1 MPFFVDR
8 EVEIGKYKH
17 ASYKPCYWFEQSLRT
32 GGRRHC
38 YKHEFGI
45 DSFGCIQSTSFKGC
59 NLACV
64 FCWRSVESR
73 PKVFKGYDDPEVIVE
88 ELIKTQKSIVE
99 ESLEKCIENYNIA
112 LHALKLIS
120 IKKVITVKEVAE
132 SYGTSNNKV
141 REAFLDLY
149 NSGLVLRIDNN
160 TYQANEK
167 IVNKALS
174 DEEAKEVLAKYFTTL
189 EEIIETHKKAMNPKH
204 VAISYDGEPTIY
216 PRIGELIAA
225 FRKRGISTFLVTN
238 GTFPERII
246 QLWEEGNLPTQLYV
260 TVQGPDYETYLKT
273 TSSVY
278 PYQPSSRFLWER
290 LNKTLEILGKL
301 PCRTVMRIT
310 AVKYVNMVNPEGYR
324 KLALKANPDFL
335 EIKGYAISGHAP
347 MMLVRLGMI
356 PPLIQIDRGELMKQ
370 ALEFSPTYEEI
381 EDFARQ
387 VSQNFTIFPKVSG
400 NRESAQIL
408 MAVRWKDLND
418 ISIKQI

>member
-8 EVEIGKYKH
+8 EIDIGKYKH
-17 ASYKPCYWFEQSLRT
+17 AAYKPCYWFEESLRT

-45 DSFGCIQSTSFKGC
+45 DSFGCIQSTSFRGC

-73 PKVFKGYDDPEVIVE
+73 PKVFKGYDDPETIVE
-88 ELIKTQKSIVE
+88 ELIKVQKQVVE
-99 ESLEKCIENYNIA
+99 ESLEKSIENYKIA
-112 LHALKLIS
+112 LHALVLIS
-120 IKKVITVKEVAE
+120 NKKIITVSEVAS

-149 NSGLVLRIDNN
+149 NSGLVKRIDNN
-160 TYQANEK
+160 TFEVNGE
-167 IVNKALS
+167 IVNKPLNE
-174 DEEAKEVLAKYFTTL
+174 EEAKEILAKYFTTL
-189 EEIIETHKKAMNPKH
+189 EEIISVHEKARNPKH
-204 VAISYDGEPTIY
+204 VAISFDGEPTMY
-216 PRIGELIAA
+216 PRLGELIAC

-238 GTFPERII
+238 GTLPERII

-260 TVQGPDYETYLKT
+260 TVQGPDLETYIKT

-278 PYQPSSRFLWER
+278 PYQPATKFHWER
-290 LNKTLEILGKL
+290 LNKTLEIMAKL

-347 MMLVRLGMI
+347 MMLVRLGI
-356 PPLIQIDRGELMKQ
+356 ISPLIKIERGDLMKQ
-370 ALEFSPTYEEI
+370 ALEFSPTYDEI
-381 EDFARQ
+381 EEFAKQ
-387 VSQNFTIFPKVSG
+387 VSDNYRIFPKVSG
-400 NRESAQIL
+400 NRESAQVL

-418 ISIKQI
+418 ISIKSI